1 MRGAKIGKSVS
12 RIIDWPQHG
21 GQWTARTARTWEKPS
36 VSKFF
41 GRHLNRLKTYKF
53 CCLGLEKNMEICWAE
68 LSTGAWTQI
77 WAYLTIPQLSPT
89 TVETMA
95 RSREVPREAM
105 KAKADEPDQLNIMY
119 HVIIMI
125 VEIKASD
132 NQLGGYEFESFSSWI
147 YIVPV
152 PIPFQTTRAIH
163 MNCG

>member
-1 MRGAKIGKSVS
+1 MSSLKSKVQAHFCSPRRGFWVS
-12 RIIDWPQHG
+12 QDYQLILYILILSWIKPNQELNISPWAWHY
-21 GQWTARTARTWEKPS
+21 WTPS
-36 VSKFF
+36 LV
-41 GRHLNRLKTYKF
+41 NIYTF
-53 CCLGLEKNMEICWAE
+53 CCLGLEPLMKICWAE

-125 VEIKASD
+125 VEIKTSD
-132 NQLGGYEFESFSSWI
+132 NQRHVSLLQFSLES
-147 YIVPV
+147 
-152 PIPFQTTRAIH
+152 Q
-163 MNCG
+163 NCQEILW